1 MGRSAARG
9 GQRQVSGKGHGLPRR
24 DGGAWQVRA
33 TVPALRDEG
42 AADPVRVER
51 DELLPA
57 VPDRRQ
63 AAGGS
68 GALAIA
74 ARRLAANAGGIR
86 SAQIVP
92 IGELRSPEVST
103 SLMWGR
109 LLTCGRLSIGL
120 ALDH

>member
-33 TVPALRDEG
+33 IVPALRDEG

-57 VPDRRQ
+57 VPD
-63 AAGGS
+63 GGKLLADR
-68 GALAIA
+68 AL
-74 ARRLAANAGGIR
+74 
-86 SAQIVP
+86 S
-92 IGELRSPEVST
+92 
-103 SLMWGR
+103 R
-109 LLTCGRLSIGL
+109 LLREDWPRTLEELEERKMVAEVGVEPTRSVKN
-120 ALDH
+120 ARF